1 MRRAHGRFNVYVAQ
15 PEVKPGCV
23 FRRSNIS
30 LLEKKKLVTD
40 KEVCAL
46 ACLTPA
52 VSGVITGDVDEQMS
66 SRQQVTPQSPVLTA
80 SVIH

>member
-1 MRRAHGRFNVYVAQ
+1 MYVAQ

-40 KEVCAL
+40 KEVCFLVMHMPAIL
-46 ACLTPA
+46 AVVA
-52 VSGVITGDVDEQMS
+52 VYVVMNSYAV
-66 SRQQVTPQSPVLTA
+66 
-80 SVIH
+80 

>member
-1 MRRAHGRFNVYVAQ
+1 MYVAQ

-40 KEVCAL
+40 KEVLLCSKTQTFK
-46 ACLTPA
+46 CQCEGVA
-52 VSGVITGDVDEQMS
+52 VQF
-66 SRQQVTPQSPVLTA
+66 P
-80 SVIH
+80 

>member
-1 MRRAHGRFNVYVAQ
+1 MYVAQ

-40 KEVCAL
+40 KEVCVL
-46 ACLTPA
+46 VMHVPA
-52 VSGVITGDVDEQMS
+52 V
-66 SRQQVTPQSPVLTA
+66 LA
-80 SVIH
+80 

>member
-1 MRRAHGRFNVYVAQ
+1 MYVAQ

-40 KEVCAL
+40 KEVRANP
-46 ACLTPA
+46 ACPRRKCIQ
-52 VSGVITGDVDEQMS
+52 SGLLDSG
-66 SRQQVTPQSPVLTA
+66 
-80 SVIH
+80 